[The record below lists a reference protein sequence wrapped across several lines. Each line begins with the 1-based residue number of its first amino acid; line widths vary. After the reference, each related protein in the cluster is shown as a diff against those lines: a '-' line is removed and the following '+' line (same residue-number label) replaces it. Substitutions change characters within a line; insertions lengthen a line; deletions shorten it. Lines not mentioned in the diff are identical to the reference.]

1 MAKEDKK
8 ISENIVLS
16 PDGKY
21 RWQYD
26 VDLFKN
32 PNVLFLLLKIL
43 LIPLV
48 AIFAFVT
55 IIDLIKWGSKNFLA
69 NFKIFGIV
77 FLVLVALIFVSYLI
91 YAVIMRGKYSVIF
104 EMDERGINHRQI
116 PAQAKKAQKI
126 ATFTTVAGV
135 AGGSLSTVGAGAA
148 ASRTEMYS
156 EFSKVRKAKVYR
168 RRNLIKLTETFEH
181 NQIYVA
187 DADFDFVSNYILSRC
202 TNLKSSRNS

>member
-26 VDLFKN
+26 VDLLKN
-32 PNVLFLLLKIL
+32 PTVLFLLLKIL

-48 AIFAFVT
+48 AIFAFTT

-91 YAVIMRGKYSVIF
+91 YAAIMRGKYSVIF

-168 RRNLIKLTETFEH
+168 RRNLIKLTERLEH

-202 TNLKSSRNS
+202 TNLKK